1 MTAFNPKQRAQIN
14 AALCVAHEAGKD
26 VAPIQ
31 RRAQTIMAT
40 GHDPW
45 RAYKAA
51 IGEFAKANP
60 ALRPAMARI
69 DALIEASDATTV
81 AKYDS
86 ALSTYI
92 RTGDEAAVAGLEPMM
107 RADMTALAV
116 RNGEISADDAAA
128 GRVNWAGL
136 GMGWDDGKPQQFAF
150 ATPPQGTA
158 EQRPAPATQ
167 AGPIPPALPPGGAGR
182 DAWSNQQGVSARP
195 RASIE
200 SDGRAE
206 RAWEGVAAP
215 LAGPLPATSI

>member
-26 VAPIQ
+26 VASIQ
-31 RRAQTIMAT
+31 QRARTIMAT

-51 IGEFAKANP
+51 LGEFAKANP
-60 ALRPAMARI
+60 ALRPGMARI
-69 DALIEASDATTV
+69 DALIEASDSATV

-86 ALSTYI
+86 ALSAYI

-107 RADMTALAV
+107 RADMAALAV
-116 RNGEISADDAAA
+116 RNGEISAEDAAA
-128 GRVNWAGL
+128 GRVNWSEM
-136 GMGWDDGKPQQFAF
+136 GMAWDEGKAQQFSF
-150 ATPPQGTA
+150 TNTPQGTV
-158 EQRPAPATQ
+158 EQRPVVPAR

-182 DAWSNQQGVSARP
+182 DAWSNQQGASARP

-206 RAWEGVAAP
+206 RAWEGAASP
-215 LAGPLPATSI
+215 LAGGI